1 MAHKEMGARVM
12 VAMNIRGLA
21 PKVRQ
26 ALKERAA
33 RHGLSMEEEVRRI
46 LIHAVG
52 ADEPGI
58 APCPASRLSMT
69 GIPWP
74 WAPVAARPRCPPG
87 RGSRSP
93 TCFLPWVPA

>member
-1 MAHKEMGARVM
+1 MLSYAHEEMGARVV

-33 RHGLSMEEEVRRI
+33 RHGVSMEEEVRRI

-52 ADEPGI
+52 ADEPGDLAVVFLSAFGPSHGVELEI
-58 APCPASRLSMT
+58 PSRNEM
-69 GIPWP
+69 
-74 WAPVAARPRCPPG
+74 PRELDF
-87 RGSRSP
+87 S
-93 TCFLPWVPA
+93 